1 MLAAFDHA
9 GRPRGPFEEH
19 LDEIAEAVRRDL
31 EVAANAE
38 DAVCGLSALMPG
50 ISAMTVTEEAGIVD
64 RFRPPQCSARR
75 AWRGHKFLRDVPCFA
90 KDRWRIT

>member
-1 MLAAFDHA
+1 MPQRYSVKSVSSARVHTTSHGRRLMLAAFDHA

-38 DAVCGLSALMPG
+38 DAVCGLSALIPG
-50 ISAMTVTEEAGIVD
+50 ISASE
-64 RFRPPQCSARR
+64 PARNP
-75 AWRGHKFLRDVPCFA
+75 AFA
-90 KDRWRIT
+90 